1 MFKGLNSAKSSLKLI
16 LGNRTLQGNSSK
28 WNLGVES
35 SSSVK
40 LPLRSFSQVFFKK
53 VSVTITVIYS
63 ALTVIYCRLN
73 RTSKMYKLVLS
84 FFCSF
89 IKA

>member
-73 RTSKMYKLVLS
+73 RTFENVQVSVK
-84 FFCSF
+84 FFLQVH
-89 IKA
+89 